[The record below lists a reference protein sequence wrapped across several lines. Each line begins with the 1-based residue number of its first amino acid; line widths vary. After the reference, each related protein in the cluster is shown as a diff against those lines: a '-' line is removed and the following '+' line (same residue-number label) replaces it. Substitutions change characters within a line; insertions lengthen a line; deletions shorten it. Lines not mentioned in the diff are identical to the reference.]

1 MTTIPCTRFPS
12 LYSSREDNR
21 NTVTRRTIDDLNASA
36 ETIYRAWASILR
48 AYSGDEGEVSF
59 YCKKGIVSIDADEG
73 EVQYRVFEEPQ
84 HSISQDDT
92 GVIIDTASGPQ
103 QLALRLEYQTKEKKG
118 ELTSHGHVPD
128 AHLAQLEAELRNA
141 LSAIHGS
148 SGELIHTQKQEG
160 ESQIA
165 LAVLNQN
172 PVKLSGPDRLHDL
185 IPRLEVANRIAVEF
199 EESEDVSES
208 ITYSELHQQAACL
221 ATRIC
226 SALGLS
232 KLSTQPIIPIL
243 LPQSSQLYIAM
254 VAILQT
260 GSAFCPLPLD
270 TPTDRLRFILQDLSA
285 SVVVTSEIWEEKFKT
300 FADIAVV
307 AVGSQDSKDL
317 DPNSDEKKPS
327 IAYNAT
333 STDTAYIMYTS
344 GSTGQPKGVPV
355 SHLSATQSLLAH
367 DRHIPAFDRFLQFAS
382 PTFDVSMFEIFF
394 TFFRGSTLICCERSR
409 LLNDLPSVMRRLRV
423 DASELT
429 PTVAASL
436 LQRRAHAPSLKLL
449 LTIGEMLTPAVV
461 KEFGGDESN
470 ESILWGMYG
479 PTEAAIH
486 CTLQPAFSSSSNV
499 GNIGIP
505 LDTVSAY
512 IVAPQQADSSLGL
525 VKVLPIGHIGELAIG
540 GFQLADGYL
549 NRPKQTA
556 EAFIDTEEYGR
567 LYRTG
572 DRARILSDGSMECLG
587 RISSGQV
594 KLRGQRIELGEIQ
607 HAATRAEG
615 CLDAVAIVIRGTLVV
630 FCLTN
635 TSVSAESIL
644 ATCRQWL
651 PGFMVPGNAV
661 MLDDYPRLPSGKV
674 DRKQLEKEYESQMNP
689 EDNEAGYTSNP
700 DLVHVRGILEQILG
714 HPINMNASPVQSG
727 LDSLSA
733 IKAASALRR
742 NGFAATPLQLLEAT
756 SFEILGAKNVGPDAP
771 SIRPSAIQVDRAVY
785 ETKILRPFQPDIESI
800 IICTPLQT
808 SMLVE
813 TMKNA
818 EAYCNWVEF
827 QLGPQWSI
835 EDITK
840 WLKELATR
848 NAILRSGFCHVDS
861 TKHPFGLI
869 RWKYLLKDQIEEVTQ
884 LTRSFSLETDKDILR
899 PVHFQIRKVRTHTTL
914 LMKIHHSLYDGWSL
928 DLLLKD
934 LNDLICTRPLMQ
946 RPQFDLVSNYYE
958 GLKNSHSQQYWQD
971 HLHEYRP
978 MPLPNYSGRKLIIGD
993 TECHYFR
1000 FSTSSESVRSWAAGL
1015 GVGSQTVFQ
1024 AALIYLLGGYLG
1036 TSDVLIGTVTSG
1048 RTVAVDGIEHIVGP
1062 CMSTLPL
1069 RINVSHSKRFSDLV
1083 RDINDRNRR
1092 MLEHGTASLQSIRK
1106 ACGIQTTESLWNV
1119 LFVWQES
1126 LESHSTEI
1134 HNVKIVDSYDRLECP
1149 VTLEFEPRDNNIVA
1163 KATFHPDVFPKEQA
1177 ILLFEQIE
1185 ALVGHIVASAD
1196 MLVENFE
1203 DCFPVNVLSIANP
1216 SPELPTFS
1224 QGLAEKV
1231 ENYAQIKP
1239 DDLAVMFA
1247 IEIEDGS
1254 EKLSS
1259 LTYQQLNERANRL
1272 ARQLNQEIEVAS
1284 ELICICM
1291 EKSLDLYVSI
1301 LAVIKTGRG
1310 YLPITPSTPRERI
1323 QAIVNEARVPLCLS
1337 LSPTSTSLA
1346 LRDFCSVFDLDT
1358 TDTSANPGHNLS
1370 IHYQGSKTAYTVFTS
1385 GSTGTPKGVVVTQ
1398 QNLLSNLEV
1407 LSRIYPVSPGDRLL
1421 QACSQAFDVSV
1432 FEIFFTW
1439 YTGMCLCSASN
1450 DVLFSDLEES
1460 IRRLDITHLSMTPT
1474 VAALVRPENV
1484 PKVKFLVT
1492 AGEAVTEKV
1501 MRSWADR
1508 GLYQG
1513 YGPSETTNICTVKP
1527 DVTSSDLINNIGRP
1541 LVNTSAFV
1549 MNSRSSEILPSGFVG
1564 ELCFGGDQV
1573 FRGYLNQP
1581 ELSAQKIFDHPQYGR
1596 LYRSGDTGRLL
1607 PDGHIV
1613 FSGRTDDQVKIRGQR
1628 VELGEINR
1636 RIVGRLGISD
1646 CATLVLGDSQS
1657 QNSKLVTFWVPDSLQ
1672 ESEFSVLDAST
1683 ISSVSALIGSTFNDL
1698 AAVLPHYMI
1707 PTALIPITSIP
1718 MTVQGK
1724 VDKRKLTSCFNA
1736 LDGKVLDACGSV
1748 SKDDNDTEWSDTER
1762 IVAHAL
1768 SRVLK
1773 VDTGMIEKHSSFF
1786 RHGLDSVLAIRFA
1799 AHLRDAMKRPILVST
1814 ILQNPST
1821 ARLAR
1826 QLELT
1831 ESPGSLDPKDSG
1843 SVLQPDVKSSIH
1855 DKAQKAGLVVS
1866 SIRPCTPLQ
1875 EAMLSVGMSSNAASS
1890 YCNTMLF
1897 QIKIDID
1904 VLKDCWM
1911 AMISR
1916 HEILRTIFFSTNDHA
1931 YPFAQVVLS
1940 SHSPNWISRKR
1951 PDAVALADEAR
1962 EIAISEL
1969 PPAVDSLQPPYF
1981 FNVFQEPHSCHLQF
1995 SCHHALHDG
2004 TAMRILLEE
2013 IEHIVRGH
2021 VLPGPVT
2028 FEPFLQ
2034 EMVTHRSKAALSYWK
2049 EQLEGFKPSLFQSRG
2064 STHAVQSLN
2073 LDTKLSEIERRCK
2086 EIAVS
2091 MLSAAQC
2098 AWAKTIRSLL
2108 GNTDICFG
2116 NIVNGRTLSIDGL
2129 DKLVAPTFNTVPIRA
2144 NMARLVTN
2152 TDLLKDLQANNA
2164 NILPYQLTPLR
2175 TIQSELGFGGSG
2187 IFSTLLLF
2195 QQEQFKL
2202 DASIWALTEEF
2213 GEMNFP
2219 VILELIPNTSSDTVS
2234 FHLYYEESLFSKV
2247 SACEILQVFARA
2259 LNSSLQHP
2267 ASSVTDFVG
2276 FPRTTIDTVQ
2286 SSVQRPRST
2295 ILKGI
2300 ATKTDHLAPG
2310 ERHVFE
2316 AISQIIHVHSSH
2328 FSPNRTIHELG
2339 IDSIGAIQLAAKL
2352 RHTSGVEI
2360 SAADILEKPK
2370 ISDIA
2375 LLTERK
2381 DNSPTNPASFDFKG
2395 FEKKYKSSIC
2405 SELALSLDDVQH
2417 VLPCTPLQMG
2427 VVSQFIRSK
2436 STYANYVTCKMDS
2449 TWTTENLEAAW
2460 QIVREAHIMLRTGF
2474 VSIEDPLV
2482 SFAMVSYSIGN
2493 CKMPVQIMRQEGISK
2508 AEIDLWRRTST
2519 DYFHRD
2525 LSQPPWAVLIVDDGS
2540 DIHMHVAMLHALYDA
2555 HSLSIIMDDLV
2566 AARTPARSSTPAA
2579 IYPILSYI
2587 LNSSVVEK
2595 NKDMTDK
2602 STQYWKEL
2610 FVNASINKFP
2620 SLQPLRIS
2628 TGRTGVQ
2635 SRLGS
2640 KTVSEL
2646 EMLCRKVGISLQA
2659 AGQAA
2664 WAQLLS
2670 ALVGETNVTF
2680 GVVLSGRDAVKD
2692 SDKVAFP
2699 CLTTVPVAVELP
2711 ETNRELLDT
2720 MMKFNSAIRRH
2731 QFTPSKHI
2739 QRWVGRQN
2747 EALFDTIF
2755 AFQKLS
2761 GSGRKRSWTI
2771 TDEVASSEYAIS
2783 LEIEP
2788 VGNDLNIRATF
2799 LSDIVPEEQA
2809 RILLSQFDA
2818 LLVNL
2823 ITSPDAYGY
2832 SKITGEPDLFSIMP
2846 AKQATLPSSV
2856 DLLHQFVESQAQ
2868 IAPER
2873 IALEFAYEI
2882 AKTSAR
2888 SQTWTYKQ
2896 LNDEG
2901 NRVANLLLH
2910 RGASPGDRVAICF
2923 DKCPEASFAILGIMK
2938 AGCAYVALDP
2948 GAPPARKA
2956 FIVDDSM
2963 SRLLLTSDRRVDR
2976 FVDSSIEIPIV
2987 YLDEESDH
2995 EYPVTPPILPSKVD
3009 PQSVCYCLYT
3019 SGTTGTPKGCELT
3032 HENAVQAM
3040 RSFSRLFA
3048 GRWTEKSKWLQFAS
3062 FHFDVSVLEQYWTWS
3077 EALCV
3082 VSAPRDLIFEDLART
3097 IRVLGI
3103 THIDLTPSLASLL
3116 HPDDVPNL
3124 CQGVFITGGEQLK
3137 QEILDVWGPMEC
3149 IHNGYGPTEATIGVT
3164 MYTRVPEN
3172 GKPANIGPQFDN
3184 VGSYVLAPGTE
3195 TPVLRGGIGEL
3206 CVSGKLVGKGYLN
3219 RPDLTQEKFPTLTN
3233 FKERIYRTGDL
3244 VRILYDGSFLFL
3256 GRADD
3261 QVKLRGQRLELSEID
3276 TTIKRGLRNIKDVA
3290 TYVLKHPNQQREQ
3303 LVTFFVVTDLSQQDG
3318 RPVILHQDSGALN
3331 TESIREIC
3339 SAHLPGY
3346 MIPTH
3351 FVPINKMPLSA
3362 NNKTEAKVLKS
3373 LFENTSIETL
3383 QSLSNR
3389 PEDGGELS
3397 EVESKVADIL
3407 QKFVQ
3412 VNKADVTSSSS
3423 IFELGLDSISVIGFT
3438 RALKIAGFHNAQAS
3452 QVMKLATI
3460 KALASSLTAD
3470 DAGPQDKEAILATQQ
3485 LIAACSHR
3493 HQSRATRVL
3502 GVTPSDIE
3510 TIAPCTPLQQG
3521 MMSRTLESDEPVY
3534 FASFRY
3540 RLAAETQ
3547 KDRLKVAWLEAL
3559 KHLQILRTRF
3569 IQTDEGHVQVV
3580 LRTVD
3585 LPWFEVSTT
3594 GDQDI
3599 VAELDGRLKTLY
3611 ERNRSDVLHPF
3622 EITVVESPSQSV
3634 LALSIF
3640 HGLYDGNS
3648 LPLLLSVVQK
3658 HYMGNNSISYGPA
3671 FHDSLA
3677 YGPLHDAR
3685 GAKEFW
3691 TQRVVGHSGN
3701 ISTHSNSVST
3711 AGNGLGK
3718 LQKTLVGLDAFDKR
3732 CKELNVTHQAVVQ
3745 ACWVAALHKYHSQT
3759 VTMGVVTSGRS
3770 IDFENAEK
3778 IIGPMFNTIAF
3789 QVELKEADTW
3799 KAIVEKCH
3807 EFNVSALPF
3816 QHTPL
3821 RNVQKWCKVGA
3832 DQYLFNNL
3840 FVFQK
3845 ETLEVF
3851 SASKNE
3857 IWTPLDDES
3866 ISDFPL
3872 AFEAELKIDK
3882 SMQITLVAQHHVA
3895 DKKSLQQL
3903 ASTFERAMHEL
3914 LGRPEGLIQDVTG
3927 YVNGQ
3932 TAPPIPEKT
3941 NGSTNGFVNGMPTFN
3956 WTEEARFLRQE
3967 IAKLAAVEESIVTP
3981 DVSIFELGLDSID
3994 AIKLSSRL
4002 TKHLINLP
4010 VSSIMRRPTIRTMID
4025 VISAVKDSSNHEK
4038 VLLVDE
4044 HESKLLAHFGT
4055 EITSMQEVEA
4065 VLPATP
4071 LQEAM
4076 VAEMLSSGFT
4086 RYHNHDVLRLASGTD
4101 TDRLKKAWKLV
4112 YESSP
4117 ILRTK
4122 FYPVS
4127 DIDLEF
4133 SFAQVILRPNAMDLV
4148 ETEFASDTEVHASL
4162 KEISNS
4168 ISSTSSSRT
4177 YFRVTFA
4184 KTPADTFVILS
4195 LPHALYDGYSINLLH
4210 IDVLNAYNSSS
4221 VDARP
4226 SIRPVLEEIMQMSS
4240 TSDARS
4246 FWSHYLTNAKP
4257 CLIPS
4262 LPTSRRNGS
4271 HVHRRE
4277 LTSAVPVE
4285 TFRTFCKSQGI
4296 TLQALGQACWSLVLA
4311 SHVQKLEV
4319 VYGVVL
4325 SGRDTEQSQQV
4336 LFPTMN
4342 TIAFRGFLHGTGA
4355 EMLRYTHENMSN
4367 IRQFQHFPLRK
4378 AQALAK
4384 TGGEK
4389 LFNTLFIYQTRP
4401 VNKTAT
4407 DEPLYESV
4415 GGASEVEFSV
4425 CVEME
4430 VLEQQLIWRVAC
4442 SSEILDADGTQNLVE
4457 AMESVAGGLVDN
4469 PDKQIISFEGEKVSI
4484 GQLPSFTITRQN
4496 STNGIGFNAQNG
4508 SKDEPPLS
4516 KTEAKIRRLLSSV
4529 SKTPEN
4535 NITRQ
4540 TTLFH
4545 LGLDSIT
4552 AIKISA
4558 LLRKQGI
4565 KINVSNMLRAS
4576 TLKGIAQ
4583 FVDRDQVDE
4592 ASISSSA
4599 DNSDSSTLQFD
4610 TTALLQDAQLETQGI
4625 RETDIE
4631 LCVPASSGQVFML
4644 NHWQNSGGD
4653 LFFPTFPVLK
4663 SQHVK
4668 VEDIVS
4674 AWRRFVRRHS
4684 ILRSIFIAT
4693 NQESSPYAQI
4703 FLKFSEEK
4711 ASQTT
4716 DGFVDSGFT
4725 LPALDFVQT
4734 SEYSSE
4740 STQSL
4745 ASLIVQKSVHGEWQ
4759 LGLKIHHA
4767 LYDGVSISLLIS
4779 ELRASIQLPSTSD
4792 GSPPTE
4798 AWRAF
4803 TLEAASSR
4811 TADTAKDFWTSYIGN
4826 AARVTQKSEKKVDI
4840 NKPQRQRFARYT
4852 PRFIDN
4858 ATALLH
4864 LAQSQG
4870 LSLPAIFLSIYARLY
4885 HPLQEPDA
4893 DPEAVIV
4900 GIYIANRSSSITGL
4914 EMLPTVNL
4922 LPLRINTTLTIL
4934 DSAKQIQDDLARI
4947 SDARNVS
4954 AGLWQICEWTS
4965 VKVGTF
4971 VNWLRLPEG
4980 DDGRDDGEQGVGGDS
4995 TGEAEMERDEIVE
5008 GGSEEFVVPK
5018 ELKGSEGF
5026 GDAYIPNIDVE
5037 VAIRDGALDLGV
5049 FGPTTLMSKEKV
5061 DKLLQGLREELKKIT
5076 DV

>member
-1 MTTIPCTRFPS
+1 MTSLRCTRFPS

-21 NTVTRRTIDDLNASA
+21 NTVTRRPIDDLNASE
-36 ETIYRAWASILR
+36 ETIYRAWANILR
-48 AYSGDEGEVSF
+48 AYSGDEEGVSF
-59 YCKKGIVSIDADEG
+59 YCSKGIVNIEADG
-73 EVQYRVFEEPQ
+73 ENIQYRVVEEP
-84 HSISQDDT
+84 HNSTSQDDT
-92 GVIIDTASGPQ
+92 GVIIDAISVPQ

-128 AHLAQLEAELRNA
+128 THLAQLEAELRNA
-141 LSAIHGS
+141 LSATCES
-148 SGELIHTQKQEG
+148 PDDPVHTMNQES

-165 LAVLNQN
+165 LAVLNKH
-172 PVKLSGPDRLHDL
+172 PVKLAGPDRLHDL
-185 IPRLEVANRIAVEF
+185 IPKLKIANQIAIEF

-208 ITYSELHQQAACL
+208 ITYSELDHQAAAL
-221 ATRIC
+221 ATKIH

-243 LPQSSQLYIAM
+243 LPQSPQLYIAM
-254 VAILQT
+254 IAILST

-270 TPTDRLRFILQDLSA
+270 TPIDRLQFILQDLSA
-285 SVVVTSEIWEEKFKT
+285 SVVVTSEIWEKKFTT

-307 AVGSQDSKDL
+307 AVGSRDSNHL
-317 DPNSDEKKPS
+317 APNSDEKTPP

-409 LLNDLPSVMRRLRV
+409 LLNDLPSAMQRLRV
-423 DASELT
+423 DAAELT
-429 PTVAASL
+429 PTVAAGL
-436 LQRRAHAPSLKLL
+436 LQRRANAPSLKLL

-461 KEFGGDESN
+461 KEFGGDNSEK
-470 ESILWGMYG
+470 SILWGMYG

-512 IVAPQQADSSLGL
+512 IVAPQQADSRLGH
-525 VKVLPIGHIGELAIG
+525 VEVLPVGHIGELAVG

-556 EAFIDTEEYGR
+556 EAFIDTKEYGR

-572 DRARILSDGSMECLG
+572 DRARVLPDGSMECLG

-607 HAATRAEG
+607 HAATRADG
-615 CLDAVAIVIRGTLVV
+615 CLDAVAIVIRGTLVI

-635 TSVSAESIL
+635 NILSADSVL
-644 ATCRQWL
+644 ATCRKWL

-661 MLDDYPRLPSGKV
+661 LLDDYPRLPSGKV
-674 DRKQLEKEYESQMNP
+674 DRKQLEKDYESQINS
-689 EDNEAGYTSNP
+689 EDNEAGHATNS
-700 DLVHVRGILEQILG
+700 DLSRVRDILEQTLG
-714 HPINMNASPVQSG
+714 HPISMTASPVQSG

-742 NGFAATPLQLLEAT
+742 NGFSATPLQLLEAT
-756 SFEILGAKNVGPDAP
+756 SFQQLGAKNVGPDATP
-771 SIRPSAIQVDRAVY
+771 MRSTSIQVDRAVY
-785 ETKILRPFQPDIESI
+785 ETTLLRPLQSEIENI

-813 TMKNA
+813 TMKDA
-818 EAYCNWVEF
+818 AAYCNWVEF
-827 QLGPQWSI
+827 QLGSQWSI
-835 EDITK
+835 DEITK
-840 WLKELATR
+840 WLDQLATK
-848 NAILRSGFCHVDS
+848 NAIIRSGFCHMDS
-861 TKHPFGLI
+861 TEHPFGLI
-869 RWKYLLKDQIEEVTQ
+869 RWKHLSKDQIQEVTE
-884 LTRSFSLETDKDILR
+884 LTRSFSLESDEDILR
-899 PVHFQIRKVRTHTTL
+899 PVRFQIRKFHAHTTL

-928 DLLLKD
+928 DLLLRD
-934 LNDLICTRPLMQ
+934 LNDLICTTPLMQ
-946 RPQFDLVSNYYE
+946 RPQFDLVASYYE
-958 GLKNSHSQQYWQD
+958 GLDTSQSQQYWQD

-978 MPLPNYSGRKLIIGD
+978 TPMPNYRGRKLTNPD
-993 TECHYFR
+993 TECHRFR
-1000 FSTSSESVRSWAAGL
+1000 FSTSLESVNSWAVGL

-1036 TSDVLIGTVTSG
+1036 TSDVVIGTVTSG

-1062 CMSTLPL
+1062 CLSTLPL
-1069 RINVSHSKRFSDLV
+1069 RVNISHSKRFSDLV
-1083 RDINDRNRR
+1083 RDINGRNRR
-1092 MLEHGTASLQSIRK
+1092 MLEHGITSLQSIRK

-1119 LFVWQES
+1119 LFVWQET
-1126 LESHSTEI
+1126 LESHNTEI
-1134 HNVKIVDSYDRLECP
+1134 RNVKIVDSYDRLECP
-1149 VTLEFEPRDNNIVA
+1149 VTLEVEPRDNELVA
-1163 KATFHPDVFPKEQA
+1163 KATFHSSVFPKEQA

-1185 ALVGHIVASAD
+1185 ALVSHIVASAD
-1196 MLVENFE
+1196 MLIE
-1203 DCFPVNVLSIANP
+1203 DSEKCFPETVLSIANP
-1216 SPELPTFS
+1216 NPELPRFS

-1231 ENYAQIKP
+1231 EKYAQIKP

-1247 IEIEDGS
+1247 MDIEDGS
-1254 EKLSS
+1254 DKVAS
-1259 LTYQQLNERANRL
+1259 LTYQQLNDRANRL
-1272 ARQLNQEIEVAS
+1272 ARRLNQEIQVDS

-1323 QAIVNEARVPLCLS
+1323 QTIVNEASVSVCLS

-1346 LRDFCSVFDLDT
+1346 LRDFCPVFDLDI
-1358 TDTSANPGHNLS
+1358 TDTSAIPGHNLS
-1370 IHYQGSKTAYTVFTS
+1370 IDYQGSKIAYTVFTS

-1398 QNLLSNLEV
+1398 QNLLSNLQV
-1407 LSRIYPVSPGDRLL
+1407 LSRIYPASPGDRLL
-1421 QACSQAFDVSV
+1421 QACSQAFDVSI

-1450 DVLFSDLEES
+1450 DVLFSDIEKC

-1474 VAALVRPENV
+1474 VAGLVRPEYV

-1501 MRSWADR
+1501 MRSWADK

-1527 DVTSSDLINNIGRP
+1527 DVTSLDLINNIGRP

-1549 MNSRSSEILPSGFVG
+1549 MNSRRNEILPSGFVG
-1564 ELCFGGDQV
+1564 ELCFGGDQI

-1636 RIVGRLGISD
+1636 RIVGRTGISD
-1646 CATLVLGDSQS
+1646 CATLVLGDQQSQS
-1657 QNSKLVTFWVPDSLQ
+1657 LKLVTFWVPESFQ
-1672 ESEFSVLDAST
+1672 ESEFAVLDIST
-1683 ISSVSALIGSTFNDL
+1683 ISSISALISSTFHDL
-1698 AAVLPHYMI
+1698 AAALPHYMI
-1707 PTALIPITSIP
+1707 PTALIPITLIP

-1724 VDKRKLTSCFNA
+1724 VDKRKLTSCFDA
-1736 LDGKVLDACGSV
+1736 IGGQVLDACGSV
-1748 SKDDNDTEWSDTER
+1748 SKDNDDTEWSDTER
-1762 IVAHAL
+1762 TIAHVL

-1773 VDTGMIEKHSSFF
+1773 IDTGVIEKHSSFF

-1821 ARLAR
+1821 ARLAK
-1826 QLELT
+1826 QLELE
-1831 ESPGSLDPKDSG
+1831 ESPSALDTNDSG
-1843 SVLQPDVKSSIH
+1843 TVFQPDVKLSIH
-1855 DKAQKAGLVVS
+1855 DRAQKAGLAIS

-1875 EAMLSVGMSSNAASS
+1875 EAMLSVGMSSNSASS

-1897 QIKIDID
+1897 QTKIEID
-1904 VLKDCWM
+1904 VLKDCWRT
-1911 AMISR
+1911 MILR

-1931 YPFAQVVLS
+1931 YPFTQAVLS
-1940 SHSPNWISRKR
+1940 SHNPKWLTRNKTDS
-1951 PDAVALADEAR
+1951 VALADEAT

-1969 PPAVDSLQPPYF
+1969 PPAVDSLEPPYF
-1981 FNVFQEPHSCHLQF
+1981 FNIFQESNNCHLQF

-2004 TAMRILLEE
+2004 TAMHILLEE
-2013 IEHIVRGH
+2013 IEHIIHGN
-2021 VLPGPVT
+2021 VLLKPVT

-2034 EMVTHRSKAALSYWK
+2034 EMVRHRSKAALSFWK
-2049 EQLEGFKPSLFQSRG
+2049 EQMEGFEPSLFQSRG
-2064 STHAVQSLN
+2064 STHAIQTLN
-2073 LDTKLSEIERRCK
+2073 LDTKLSEIERSCK
-2086 EIAVS
+2086 ELAVS
-2091 MLSAAQC
+2091 VLSAGQC
-2098 AWAKTIRSLL
+2098 AWAKTMRSLI

-2116 NIVNGRTLSIDGL
+2116 NVVSGRTLSIDGL

-2144 NMARLVTN
+2144 NMARLITN
-2152 TDLLKDLQANNA
+2152 TDLLKTLQVNNA
-2164 NILPYQLTPLR
+2164 NILPYQLTPMR

-2187 IFSTLLLF
+2187 IFSTMLLF
-2195 QQEQFKL
+2195 QQEPLNL
-2202 DASIWALTEEF
+2202 DPSIWTLIEEF

-2219 VILELIPNTSSDTVS
+2219 VILELIPNTSSDTLS
-2234 FHLYYEESLFSKV
+2234 FHLYYEESLFSNPY
-2247 SACEILQVFARA
+2247 ACEVLQVFARA
-2259 LNSSLQHP
+2259 LKSSLQHP

-2276 FPRTTIDTVQ
+2276 FPRTIIDAVQ

-2295 ILKGI
+2295 TMNGVTTE
-2300 ATKTDHLAPG
+2300 ADNLAPN
-2310 ERHVFE
+2310 ERHVVE
-2316 AISQIIHVHSSH
+2316 AISQIIPIHSSH

-2352 RHTSGVEI
+2352 RRSRGVEI

-2375 LLTERK
+2375 ILIERE
-2381 DNSPTNPASFDFKG
+2381 DNLIKKPASFDFQG
-2395 FEKKYKSSIC
+2395 FEKKHKLSIC
-2405 SELALSLDDVQH
+2405 RELALSLDDVEH

-2427 VVSQFIRSK
+2427 IVSQFIRSK
-2436 STYANYVTCKMDS
+2436 SMYVNFVTYKMDS
-2449 TWTTENLEAAW
+2449 TWTAENLGTAW
-2460 QIVREAHIMLRTGF
+2460 KTVREAHVMLRTGF
-2474 VSIEDPLV
+2474 VPLEDPLV
-2482 SFAMVSYSIGN
+2482 SFAMISHSIGSCN
-2493 CKMPVQIMRQEGISK
+2493 MPVQIMRQTETSK
-2508 AEIDLWRRTST
+2508 AAIDLWRRKST
-2519 DYFHRD
+2519 DHFHGD
-2525 LSQPPWAVLIVDDGS
+2525 LSQPPWTVLIVVDGS
-2540 DIHMHVAMLHALYDA
+2540 EIHMHVAMLHALYDA
-2555 HSLSIIMDDLV
+2555 HSLSIIMDDL
-2566 AARTPARSSTPAA
+2566 AAAQTPAQPSTPAA
-2579 IYPILSYI
+2579 IYPILNYI
-2587 LNSSVVEK
+2587 LDSSIIEQ
-2595 NKDMTDK
+2595 NKHKTNK
-2602 STQYWKEL
+2602 SMQYWKDV
-2610 FVNASINKFP
+2610 FQNASINKFP
-2620 SLQPLRIS
+2620 NLQPLRVS
-2628 TGRTGVQ
+2628 TGRTGIS
-2635 SRLGS
+2635 SRIGS
-2640 KTVSEL
+2640 KTVPEL

-2680 GVVLSGRDAVKD
+2680 GVVLSGRDSVKD
-2692 SDKVAFP
+2692 SDRVAFP

-2711 ETNRELLDT
+2711 KTNRELLDA
-2720 MMKFNSAIRRH
+2720 MMKFNGAIRRH

-2761 GSGRKRSWTI
+2761 GSARKPSWKTV
-2771 TDEVASSEYAIS
+2771 DEYALS

-2788 VGNDLNIRATF
+2788 VGIDLSIRATF
-2799 LSDIVPEEQA
+2799 LTDVVPEEQA

-2823 ITSPDAYGY
+2823 ITSPDGHGY
-2832 SKITGEPDLFSIMP
+2832 SELTGEPGLFSITP

-2856 DLLHQFVESQAQ
+2856 ELLHQFVESQAQ
-2868 IAPER
+2868 TTPER

-2882 AKTSAR
+2882 ANTSTR
-2888 SQTWTYKQ
+2888 SQTWTYEQ

-2910 RGASPGDRVAICF
+2910 RGASSGDRVAICF

-2956 FIVDDSM
+2956 FIVNDSM
-2963 SRLLLTSDRRVDR
+2963 SRLLLTSNRKADR
-2976 FVDSSIEIPIV
+2976 FVDSSIEIPIM
-2987 YLDEESDH
+2987 YLDEESNH
-2995 EYPVTPPILPSKVD
+2995 GYSASPPILPSNID

-3184 VGSYVLAPGTE
+3184 VGSYVLVPGTE

-3233 FKERIYRTGDL
+3233 FKERVYRTGDL

-3276 TTIKRGLRNIKDVA
+3276 TTIKRGLPDIKDVA
-3290 TYVLKHPNQQREQ
+3290 TYVLRHPNQQREQ
-3303 LVTFFVVTDLSQQDG
+3303 LVTFFVVAASAQQDS
-3318 RPVILHQDSGALN
+3318 RPVVLHQGAGALN
-3331 TESIREIC
+3331 TARIREIC

-3346 MIPTH
+3346 MVPTH

-3373 LFENTSIETL
+3373 VFESTSIETL
-3383 QSLSNR
+3383 QSLSNSSQ
-3389 PEDGGELS
+3389 DGGELS
-3397 EVESKVADIL
+3397 EPESRIADIL
-3407 QKFVQ
+3407 MKFVHAD
-3412 VNKADVTSSSS
+3412 KADVKSSSS

-3438 RALKIAGFHNAQAS
+3438 RALKTAGFHDAQAS

-3460 KALASSLTAD
+3460 KALASGLTTD
-3470 DAGPQDKEAILATQQ
+3470 DTGPKDKKAILATQQ
-3485 LIAACSHR
+3485 LITACSHR
-3493 HQSRATRVL
+3493 HRSRAAKVL
-3502 GVTPSDIE
+3502 SVAPSDIE

-3534 FASFRY
+3534 FASFKY
-3540 RLAAETQ
+3540 HLAAKTQ
-3547 KDRLKVAWLEAL
+3547 QERLKTAWFEAL

-3580 LRTVD
+3580 LRRAE
-3585 LPWFEVSTT
+3585 LPWFNVSVT
-3594 GDQDI
+3594 GDQDL
-3599 VAELDGRLKTLY
+3599 VAELDGRLKTLCG
-3611 ERNRSDVLHPF
+3611 RNTSDILHPF
-3622 EITVVESPSQSV
+3622 EIAVVESPSQSV

-3648 LPLLLSVVQK
+3648 LPLLLSIVQK
-3658 HYMGNNSISYGPA
+3658 HYMGDDSINYGPA

-3677 YGPLHDAR
+3677 YGPLHEER
-3685 GAKEFW
+3685 GAKKFW
-3691 TQRVVGHSGN
+3691 TQRIVGHSGN
-3701 ISTHSNSVST
+3701 ISIRSNAVDT
-3711 AGNGLGK
+3711 AENGVAK
-3718 LQKTLVGLDAFDKR
+3718 LQKTLVGLDAIDKR

-3745 ACWVAALHKYHSQT
+3745 ACWVAALQKHHSQT
-3759 VTMGVVTSGRS
+3759 VAMGVVTSGRS

-3789 QVELKEADTW
+3789 QVEVRDTDTW
-3799 KAIVEKCH
+3799 KAIVERCH

-3845 ETLEVF
+3845 ETLEVL
-3851 SASKNE
+3851 SANKNE

-3866 ISDFPL
+3866 IPEFPL

-3882 SMQITLVAQHHVA
+3882 SMQITLVAQHRVA
-3895 DKKSLQQL
+3895 DEKSLQHL
-3903 ASTFERAMHEL
+3903 ASTFEQAIHEVL
-3914 LGRPEGLIQDVTG
+3914 DRPEGRIQGATG
-3927 YVNGQ
+3927 YVNGRG
-3932 TAPPIPEKT
+3932 TPRNAAKP
-3941 NGSTNGFVNGMPTFN
+3941 NGTHDAFVDGSQIFN
-3956 WTEEARFLRQE
+3956 WTEEAHLLKKE
-3967 IAKLAAVEESIVTP
+3967 IARLAAVEESIVTP

-4002 TKHLINLP
+4002 TKHRINLP

-4025 VISAVKDSSNHEK
+4025 VVSAVENSSNHEEP
-4038 VLLVDE
+4038 LLVDDYE
-4044 HESKLLAHFGT
+4044 AKLLAHFGT
-4055 EITSMQEVEA
+4055 EITSMKEVET

-4086 RYHNHDVLRLASGTD
+4086 RYHNHDVLKLASGTD

-4122 FYPVS
+4122 FNPVT
-4127 DIDLEF
+4127 DMDLEF
-4133 SFAQVILRPNAMDLV
+4133 SFAQVILRPNAIDLV
-4148 ETEFASDTEVHASL
+4148 ETEFASDSEVHASL
-4162 KEISNS
+4162 EGISSS
-4168 ISSTSSSRT
+4168 ISSTSFSGT
-4177 YFRVTFA
+4177 YFRITFA
-4184 KTPADTFVILS
+4184 RTPMNTFVILS

-4210 IDVLNAYNSSS
+4210 IDVLNAYNNNSLE
-4221 VDARP
+4221 ARP

-4240 TSDARS
+4240 TADAQG
-4246 FWSHYLTNAKP
+4246 FWSHYLSDAKP

-4262 LPTSRRNGS
+4262 LPTGRRKGAD
-4271 HVHRRE
+4271 VYRRE
-4277 LTSAVPVE
+4277 LTSTVPVE

-4296 TLQALGQACWSLVLA
+4296 TLQALGQVCWSLVLA
-4311 SHVQKLEV
+4311 SYAQKLEV

-4342 TIAFRGFLHGTGA
+4342 TVAFRGFLYGTGA

-4378 AQALAK
+4378 AQGLAR
-4384 TGGEK
+4384 TGGK
-4389 LFNTLFIYQTRP
+4389 QLFNTLFIYQTRP
-4401 VNKTAT
+4401 EIKTETT
-4407 DEPLYESV
+4407 DSLYESI

-4430 VLEQQLIWRVAC
+4430 VLEQRLIWRVAC
-4442 SSEILDADGTQNLVE
+4442 SSEIFDADGTQKLVE
-4457 AMESVAGGLVDN
+4457 AMESVAGRLVN
-4469 PDKQIISFEGEKVSI
+4469 EPDKEIISIKGEEVSVA
-4484 GQLPSFTITRQN
+4484 QLPTFTIPRQTSTHGVGLKTQN
-4496 STNGIGFNAQNG
+4496 SFKNE
-4508 SKDEPPLS
+4508 SPLS
-4516 KTEAKIRRLLSSV
+4516 QTEAKIRRLLSSV

-4535 NITRQ
+4535 NINRQ

-4565 KINVSNMLRAS
+4565 KINVSNMLQAS
-4576 TLKGIAQ
+4576 TLEGIAQ
-4583 FVDRDQVDE
+4583 FVDRDQVNGT
-4592 ASISSSA
+4592 SFSSSA
-4599 DNSDSSTLQFD
+4599 ETSNSSAVQID
-4610 TTALLQDAQLETQGI
+4610 TKTLLQDAQLDTQGL

-4631 LCVPASSGQVFML
+4631 LCAPASSGQVFML
-4644 NHWQNSGGD
+4644 NHWQNTGGA
-4653 LFFPTFPVLK
+4653 LFFPQFPVLQ
-4663 SQHVK
+4663 SQHVQ
-4668 VEDIVS
+4668 VEDIIT
-4674 AWRRFVRRHS
+4674 AWKHFVRRHP
-4684 ILRSIFIAT
+4684 IMRSIFIAT
-4693 NQESSPYAQI
+4693 KLESNPYAQI
-4703 FLKFSEEK
+4703 FLKINEEK
-4711 ASQTT
+4711 ASRNT
-4716 DGFVDSGFT
+4716 DGFLDARFT
-4725 LPALDFVQT
+4725 IPALEFVQT
-4734 SEYSSE
+4734 SKYSSE
-4740 STQSL
+4740 LTQSL

-4767 LYDGVSISLLIS
+4767 LYDGVSIPSLIS
-4779 ELRASIQLPSTSD
+4779 ELRALIQRPSTSD
-4792 GSPPTE
+4792 VTPSTE
-4798 AWRAF
+4798 PWRAF

-4811 TADTAKDFWTSYIGN
+4811 NSDIAKDFWTSYIGD
-4826 AARVTQKSEKKVDI
+4826 AARSPRKNETKVGSP
-4840 NKPQRQRFARYT
+4840 KTQRQRFARYT
-4852 PRFIDN
+4852 PRFIED
-4858 ATALLH
+4858 ATILLH

-4885 HPLQEPDA
+4885 HSLQETDTDPD
-4893 DPEAVIV
+4893 AVIV
-4900 GIYIANRSSSITGL
+4900 GVYIANRSSSITGL

-4934 DSAKQIQDDLARI
+4934 ESAKHIQEDLARI
-4947 SDARNVS
+4947 SDAQNVS
-4954 AGLWQICEWTS
+4954 TGLWQIYEWTG

-4971 VNWLRLPEG
+4971 VNWLRLP
-4980 DDGRDDGEQGVGGDS
+4980 DAADGEDGKEEGVGGNVS
-4995 TGEAEMERDEIVE
+4995 REAETETDEIVE
-5008 GGSEEFVVPK
+5008 GGSEEFVAPR
-5018 ELKGSEGF
+5018 ELRGSERTR
-5026 GDAYIPNIDVE
+5026 DAYIPNIDVE
-5037 VAIRDGALDLGV
+5037 VAVRDGALDLGV
-5049 FGPTTLMSKEKV
+5049 FGPTSLMSKERV
-5061 DKLLQGLREELKKIT
+5061 DKLLQGLREELKKMT
-5076 DV
+5076 EV